1 MVHIGDLIEP
11 TLLSDMIEQGY
22 IRERRHPVYPYRILN
37 YTELAAYEGVWNP
50 ATTQCRGLVI
60 NDQGDVI
67 ARPFEKFHNHTEHD
81 GQKFPSLD
89 LMAPVHV
96 TDKLDGS
103 LGILV
108 PKPDASGYII
118 ATRGSFESE
127 QAQWATRFYNE
138 HYSDFQPNP
147 NVTYLVEIIYAGNR
161 IVVDYDFED
170 LVLIGMRHIETGE
183 EWHVVT
189 SKGWPGRTA
198 CSFDAE
204 TLAEALALPPRKN
217 AEGVVVQFDGTG
229 QRVKI
234 KQEDYI
240 RLHKL
245 VTGLNERA
253 VWEHL
258 SAGGTFGDLIE
269 GIPDEFHRWVTDVWD
284 DLWTRYDAIHDNAS
298 FTFRAAIADLER
310 KSETRT
316 RKEFAMLVAEMP
328 SDLKP
333 LMFLMWDEDH
343 VRVDAAIWKRLR
355 PEGDTRMW
363 NQTED
368 AA

>member
-1 MVHIGDLIEP
+1 MVHIDELVEP
-11 TLLSDMIEQGY
+11 ALLSDMLEQGY
-22 IRERRHPVYPYRILN
+22 IRERRHAEYPYRILN
-37 YTELAAYEGVWNP
+37 YTETAAYSGVWND
-50 ATTQCRGLVI
+50 ATWQCRGLVI
-60 NDQGDVI
+60 NDQGYVI
-67 ARPFEKFHNHTEHD
+67 ARPFEKFHNHSEHD
-81 GQKFPSLD
+81 GQKFPALD
-89 LMAPVHV
+89 LFAPVKV

-118 ATRGSFESE
+118 ATRGSFDSE

-138 HYSDFQPNP
+138 HYGDFQPNP
-147 NVTYLVEIIYAGNR
+147 ALTYLLEIIYKGNR
-161 IVVDYDFED
+161 IVVDYDYED
-170 LVLIGMRHIETGE
+170 LVLIGMRHTETGE
-183 EWHVVT
+183 EWHPVT
-189 SKGWPGRTA
+189 SKAWPGRIART
-198 CSFDAE
+198 FDAD

-217 AEGVVVQFDGTG
+217 AEGLVVQYDTG

-253 VWEHL
+253 VWEHM
-258 SAGGTFGDLIE
+258 SAGLPFEALIE

-284 DLWTRYDAIHDNAS
+284 ELWTRYDTLHDE
-298 FTFRAAIADLER
+298 TGLIFRRVIERLER
-310 KSETRT
+310 ESETRT
-316 RKEFAMLVAEMP
+316 RKEFALLVADLP
-328 SDLKP
+328 NDLKP
-333 LMFLMWDEDH
+333 FMFLWWDDDK
-343 VRVDAAIWKRLR
+343 VRINNAIWKRLR

-363 NQTED
+363 NQPNED